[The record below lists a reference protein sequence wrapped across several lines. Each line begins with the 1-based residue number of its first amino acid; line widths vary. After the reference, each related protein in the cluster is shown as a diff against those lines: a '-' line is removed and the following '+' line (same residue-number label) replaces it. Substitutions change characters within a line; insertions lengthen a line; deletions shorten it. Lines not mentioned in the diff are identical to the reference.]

1 MIVAEGLG
9 LSLQRPRRLRTSGDA
24 RAYMKPLR
32 GTKVTLC
39 IFRNLM
45 GASSTTKMRNVDLN
59 NVMTS
64 RRQKRIACIVGI
76 TLIYAGVSVSASAG
90 FGLLAFGDIAQLLLL
105 FVAFVLMSAN
115 AVSTRGQTR
124 LFWGLMALGCLLWSA
139 DLSLW
144 TLYEVILRRT
154 IPEPFIGDAILF
166 VHVVPFMAAIAL
178 RPHQSEERKLYFSTL
193 NFLMLLV
200 WWVFLYAFIVFP
212 DEYVVLNVAVYSPHY
227 DLLYLVEN
235 LAFLGVLGMLAWKT
249 RGAWKEIYANL
260 FVASG
265 LYSISSLAL
274 NMAIARGQYHTGS
287 LYDIPFI
294 ASVGWMI
301 WATLLARDLKP
312 PSQPAPSRVS
322 RWQMLAPRLAM
333 LAMLSLPVMGYW
345 AWFRDT
351 GPQHLR
357 QFRLLVTLAAMV
369 VLGLFVFLRQF
380 LMDRELVRLL
390 EESRSSLENM
400 KRLQTELVQR
410 EKLASLAQLVSGAA
424 HEINNPLAA
433 ILGYS
438 ELLAAQPGLESSQA
452 SMARKIGQ
460 QARRTRELVSSLL
473 SFAQQSPGEK
483 TLLEMGSV
491 VQRALQMKM
500 LRTENKNIHSE
511 SRVAP
516 DLPQIWGNV
525 NQLFQ
530 CCVEIIGNAT
540 DALEEVGGGT
550 FSVSVLQE
558 GDELVMEFSDSGP
571 GIRDPQRIF
580 DPFYTT
586 KAVGKGMGLG
596 LSVTYGVVQ
605 DHQGQITCENRPE
618 GGAVFVLRFPVAK
631 QPAPKIAEAAKA

>member
-1 MIVAEGLG
+1 
-9 LSLQRPRRLRTSGDA
+9 
-24 RAYMKPLR
+24 
-32 GTKVTLC
+32 
-39 IFRNLM
+39 
-45 GASSTTKMRNVDLN
+45 
-59 NVMTS
+59 MTS
-64 RRQKRIACIVGI
+64 WRHWRIAGVVGI
-76 TLIYAGVSVSASAG
+76 PLIYACVSVSMSSG
-90 FGLLAFGDIAQLLLL
+90 FGLLAFGDIAQFSLL
-105 FVAFVLMSAN
+105 FLACLLMLAN
-115 AVSTRGQTR
+115 AVSSRGQAR
-124 LFWGLMALGCLLWSA
+124 LFWGLMSLGCLLWSA
-139 DLSLW
+139 DLALW

-166 VHVVPFMAAIAL
+166 VHVVPFMAAVAL
-178 RPHQSEERKLYFSTL
+178 RPHRSEERKLYFSTL

-235 LAFLGVLGMLAWKT
+235 LAFLVVLGVLAWNA
-249 RGAWKEIYANL
+249 RGAWKQIYRNL
-260 FVASG
+260 FIASV
-265 LYSISSLAL
+265 LYAFSSLAL
-274 NMAIARGQYHTGS
+274 NTAIARGQYHTGS

-294 ASVGWMI
+294 ASVCWMI
-301 WATLLARDLKP
+301 WAALLASELKP
-312 PSQPAPSRVS
+312 PSQPAPSELS

-333 LAMLSLPVMGYW
+333 LAMLSLPLMGYW

-351 GPQHLR
+351 APPNLR
-357 QFRLLVTLAAMV
+357 QFRLLVSLAATL
-369 VLGLFVFLRQF
+369 VLGLFVFVRQF
-380 LMDRELVRLL
+380 LLDRELVRLL

-438 ELLAAQPGLESSQA
+438 ELLAAQADLESNQA

-483 TLLEMGSV
+483 TLLDMGSV

-500 LRTENKNIHSE
+500 LRTENKNIHLE
-511 SRVAP
+511 SRIEP

-550 FSVSVLQE
+550 FSVTVLRE

-586 KAVGKGMGLG
+586 KPVGKGMGLG

-605 DHQGQITCENRPE
+605 DHQGQISCENQPE
-618 GGAVFVLRFPVAK
+618 GGAVFELRFPVAK
-631 QPAPKIAEAAKA
+631 QAAPKMVELASAQA

>member
-1 MIVAEGLG
+1 MV
-9 LSLQRPRRLRTSGDA
+9 S
-24 RAYMKPLR
+24 K
-32 GTKVTLC
+32 
-39 IFRNLM
+39 
-45 GASSTTKMRNVDLN
+45 
-59 NVMTS
+59 
-64 RRQKRIACIVGI
+64 RQWRIAGIVGI
-76 TLIYAGVSVSASAG
+76 TLIYAGVSLSTRAG
-90 FGLLAFGDIAQLLLL
+90 FGLLAFGDIVQFSLL
-105 FVAFVLMSAN
+105 FVAFLLMVAN
-115 AVSTRGQTR
+115 AVSTRGQVR
-124 LFWGLMALGCLLWSA
+124 LFWGLMALGCLLWSTNLA
-139 DLSLW
+139 LW

-154 IPEPFIGDAILF
+154 LPDPFIGDVVLF
-166 VHVVPFMAAIAL
+166 VHVVPFMAAVAL
-178 RPHQSEERKLYFSTL
+178 RPHLSDEKKLYFSTL
-193 NFLMLLV
+193 TFLMLLV

-212 DEYVVLNVAVYSPHY
+212 DEYVVLNVSLYSPHY

-235 LAFLGVLGMLAWKT
+235 LAFLVVLGILAWNA
-249 RGAWKEIYANL
+249 RSAWKQIYRNM

-265 LYSISSLAL
+265 LYAVSSLVL
-274 NMAIARGQYHTGS
+274 NGAIARGQYYTGS
-287 LYDIPFI
+287 IYDIPLI

-301 WATLLARDLKP
+301 WATLLARELKP
-312 PSQPAPSRVS
+312 PSEPAPSELS

-333 LAMLSLPVMGYW
+333 LAMLSLPLMGYW

-351 GPQHLR
+351 APPHLR
-357 QFRLLVTLAAMV
+357 QFRLVVTLAAML

-438 ELLAAQPGLESSQA
+438 ELLAAEAGLESEQA

-483 TLLEMGSV
+483 TLLDMGSI

-500 LRTENKNIHSE
+500 LRTEHKNIRVE
-511 SRVAP
+511 SRIALG
-516 DLPQIWGNV
+516 LPQIWGNV

-550 FSVSVLQE
+550 LSVSVLEE

-605 DHQGQITCENRPE
+605 DHQGQISCENRPE
-618 GGAVFVLRFPVAK
+618 GGAVFELRFPAAK
-631 QPAPKIAEAAKA
+631 QPVPKMAGAAQA

>member
-1 MIVAEGLG
+1 MISKHPWRVACFAGIILVYASVS
-9 LSLQRPRRLRTSGDA
+9 LSL
-24 RAYMKPLR
+24 
-32 GTKVTLC
+32 
-39 IFRNLM
+39 
-45 GASSTTKMRNVDLN
+45 
-59 NVMTS
+59 
-64 RRQKRIACIVGI
+64 
-76 TLIYAGVSVSASAG
+76 SAG
-90 FGLLAFGDIAQLLLL
+90 FALLAFGDIAQFSLL
-105 FVAFVLMSAN
+105 FIAFLLMLAN
-115 AVSTRGQTR
+115 ALSTRGQTR
-124 LFWGLMALGCLLWSA
+124 LFWGLMAVGCLLWSTN
-139 DLSLW
+139 LFLW
-144 TLYEVILRRT
+144 TLNEVIWRRT
-154 IPEPFIGDAILF
+154 IPDPFIGDVILF
-166 VHVVPFMAAIAL
+166 VHVVPFMAAVAL
-178 RPHQSEERKLYFSTL
+178 RPHQSEDKKLYFSTL

-235 LAFLGVLGMLAWKT
+235 LAFLAVLGILAWST
-249 RGAWKEIYANL
+249 RGAWRDVYRNL

-265 LYSISSLAL
+265 LYAVSSLAL
-274 NMAIARGQYHTGS
+274 NMAILRGQYHTGS
-287 LYDIPFI
+287 LYDIPFV
-294 ASVGWMI
+294 ASACWMI

-312 PSQPAPSRVS
+312 PSQPAPEGLS

-333 LAMLSLPVMGYW
+333 LAMLSLPVLGYW

-351 GPQHLR
+351 EPPHLR
-357 QFRLLVTLAAMV
+357 QFRLLVTLAAML
-369 VLGLFVFLRQF
+369 VLGLFVFLRQL

-390 EESRSSLENM
+390 EESRASLENM

-438 ELLAAQPGLESSQA
+438 ELLAAQADLESKQA

-483 TLLEMGSV
+483 TLLDMGSIL
-491 VQRALQMKM
+491 QRALQMKM
-500 LRTENKNIHSE
+500 LRTENKNIHLE
-511 SRVAP
+511 SRIQP

-586 KAVGKGMGLG
+586 KPVGKGMGLG

-605 DHQGQITCENRPE
+605 DHQGKISCENRVE
-618 GGAVFVLRFPVAK
+618 GGAVFELRFPLAK
-631 QPAPKIAEAAKA
+631 QSVPKIAEAAKA

>member
-1 MIVAEGLG
+1 
-9 LSLQRPRRLRTSGDA
+9 
-24 RAYMKPLR
+24 
-32 GTKVTLC
+32 
-39 IFRNLM
+39 
-45 GASSTTKMRNVDLN
+45 MRNV
-59 NVMTS
+59 VSIFMIPG
-64 RRQKRIACIVGI
+64 RRWRTAGVVGI
-76 TLIYAGVSVSASAG
+76 TLIYACVSLSTSAR
-90 FGLLAFGDIAQLLLL
+90 FELLAFGDIAQFSLL
-105 FVAFVLMSAN
+105 FLAFVLMAAN
-115 AVSTRGQTR
+115 AVANRGQSR

-139 DLSLW
+139 DLALW
-144 TLYEVILRRT
+144 ALYEVILRRT
-154 IPEPFIGDAILF
+154 IPEPFIGDVVLF
-166 VHVVPFMAAIAL
+166 VHVVPFMAAVAL
-178 RPHQSEERKLYFSTL
+178 RPHQLEERKLYFSTL

-200 WWVFLYAFIVFP
+200 WWVFLYAFIIFP
-212 DEYVVLNVAVYSPHY
+212 DEYVVLNVAKYSPHY

-235 LAFLGVLGMLAWKT
+235 LAFIGVLGMLAWNT
-249 RGAWKEIYANL
+249 RGAWKQIYLNL

-265 LYSISSLAL
+265 LYAISSLAL

-294 ASVGWMI
+294 ASVCWMI

-312 PSQPAPSRVS
+312 PSQPAPSELS
-322 RWQMLAPRLAM
+322 RWQMLAPRLSM

-345 AWFRDT
+345 AWFQDT
-351 GPQHLR
+351 APPHIR
-357 QFRLLVTLAAMV
+357 QFRLLVTLAATL
-369 VLGLFVFLRQF
+369 VLGLFVFSRQF

-438 ELLAAQPGLESSQA
+438 ELLAAQPDLESNQA
-452 SMARKIGQ
+452 NMARKIGQ

-483 TLLEMGSV
+483 TLLDMGSI

-500 LRTENKNIHSE
+500 LRTENKNINLE
-511 SRVAP
+511 NRIEP
-516 DLPQIWGNV
+516 ELPQIWGNV

-530 CCVEIIGNAT
+530 CCVEIIGNAI
-540 DALEEVGGGT
+540 DALDEVGGGT
-550 FSVSVLQE
+550 FSVSVIQE

-571 GIRDPQRIF
+571 GIRDPRRIF

-605 DHQGQITCENRPE
+605 DHQGQISCENRPE
-618 GGAVFVLRFPVAK
+618 GGAVFELRFPVAK
-631 QPAPKIAEAAKA
+631 QSVPKLAETATA

>member
-1 MIVAEGLG
+1 
-9 LSLQRPRRLRTSGDA
+9 
-24 RAYMKPLR
+24 
-32 GTKVTLC
+32 
-39 IFRNLM
+39 
-45 GASSTTKMRNVDLN
+45 
-59 NVMTS
+59 MTS
-64 RRQKRIACIVGI
+64 QRQWRIGCLVGMTLLYAIVSL
-76 TLIYAGVSVSASAG
+76 TVPNG
-90 FGLLAFGDIAQLLLL
+90 FLLLSFGDIAQFLLL
-105 FVAFVLMSAN
+105 FLAFLLMLAN

-139 DLSLW
+139 NLALW
-144 TLYEVILRRT
+144 TLYEVIWRRT
-154 IPEPFIGDAILF
+154 LPEPFIGDAILF
-166 VHVVPFMAAIAL
+166 VHVVPFMAAVAL
-178 RPHQSEERKLYFSTL
+178 RPHQSEEKKLYFSTL

-235 LAFLGVLGMLAWKT
+235 LAFLAVLGVLAWNS
-249 RGAWKEIYANL
+249 RGVWREIYRNL

-265 LYSISSLAL
+265 LYAVSSLAL

-294 ASVGWMI
+294 ASVCWMI
-301 WATLLARDLKP
+301 WASLLARESKP
-312 PSQPAPSRVS
+312 PSQPVASELS
-322 RWQMLAPRLAM
+322 RWQMLTPRLAM
-333 LAMLSLPVMGYW
+333 LAMLSLPLMGYW

-351 GPQHLR
+351 APPHLR
-357 QFRLLVTLAAMV
+357 QFRLLVTLAAML

-380 LMDRELVRLL
+380 FLDRELVRLL
-390 EESRSSLENM
+390 VESRSSLENM

-438 ELLAAQPGLESSQA
+438 ELLAAQADLESNQA

-483 TLLEMGSV
+483 TLLDMGSI

-500 LRTENKNIHSE
+500 LRTENKNIRSE
-511 SRVAP
+511 SRIEP

-550 FSVSVLQE
+550 FSVTVLRE
-558 GDELVMEFSDSGP
+558 GEEVVMEFSDSGP
-571 GIRDPQRIF
+571 GVRDPQRIF

-605 DHQGQITCENRPE
+605 DHQGQISCENRPE
-618 GGAVFVLRFPVAK
+618 GGAVFELRFPVAK
-631 QPAPKIAEAAKA
+631 KAAPKFAEAAQA

>member
-1 MIVAEGLG
+1 MISGRQWRTAGVA
-9 LSLQRPRRLRTSGDA
+9 
-24 RAYMKPLR
+24 
-32 GTKVTLC
+32 
-39 IFRNLM
+39 
-45 GASSTTKMRNVDLN
+45 
-59 NVMTS
+59 
-64 RRQKRIACIVGI
+64 GI
-76 TLIYAGVSVSASAG
+76 TLIYACVSLSTSAG
-90 FGLLAFGDIAQLLLL
+90 FGLLAFGDIAQFSLL
-105 FVAFVLMSAN
+105 FLAFVFMSAN
-115 AVSTRGQTR
+115 AVSSRGQIR
-124 LFWGLMALGCLLWSA
+124 LFWGLMALACLLWST
-139 DLSLW
+139 DLALW

-166 VHVVPFMAAIAL
+166 VHVVPFMAAVAL

-200 WWVFLYAFIVFP
+200 WWVFLYAFIIFP
-212 DEYVVLNVAVYSPHY
+212 DEYVVLNVALYSPHY

-249 RGAWKEIYANL
+249 RGAWRQIYLNL

-265 LYSISSLAL
+265 LYAISSLAL
-274 NMAIARGQYHTGS
+274 NLAIARGQYHTGS

-294 ASVGWMI
+294 ASVCWMI

-312 PSQPAPSRVS
+312 PSQAAPSGLS
-322 RWQMLAPRLAM
+322 RWQMLAPRMAM
-333 LAMLSLPVMGYW
+333 LAMLSFPVLGYW
-345 AWFRDT
+345 AWFVDT
-351 GPQHLR
+351 APPNLR
-357 QFRLLVTLAAMV
+357 QFRLLVTLAAML
-369 VLGLFVFLRQF
+369 VLGLFVFLRQM
-380 LMDRELVRLL
+380 LMDRQLVRLL

-438 ELLAAQPGLESSQA
+438 ELLAAQADLESNQA

-483 TLLEMGSV
+483 TLLDMGSV

-500 LRTENKNIHSE
+500 LRTENKNIHLE
-511 SRVAP
+511 NRIEP

-530 CCVEIIGNAT
+530 CCAEIIGNAI
-540 DALEEVGGGT
+540 DALDEVGGGT

-571 GIRDPQRIF
+571 GIRDPRRIF

-618 GGAVFVLRFPVAK
+618 GGAVFELRFPVAT
-631 QPAPKIAEAAKA
+631 QSAPKIAEAARV

>member
-1 MIVAEGLG
+1 MISKHPWRVACFAG
-9 LSLQRPRRLRTSGDA
+9 
-24 RAYMKPLR
+24 
-32 GTKVTLC
+32 
-39 IFRNLM
+39 
-45 GASSTTKMRNVDLN
+45 
-59 NVMTS
+59 
-64 RRQKRIACIVGI
+64 IV
-76 TLIYAGVSVSASAG
+76 LIYASVSLSLPAG
-90 FGLLAFGDIAQLLLL
+90 FGLLAFGDVAQFLLL
-105 FVAFVLMSAN
+105 FTAFLLMLAN
-115 AVSTRGQTR
+115 ALSTRGQTR
-124 LFWGLMALGCLLWSA
+124 LFWGLMAVGCLLWSA

-144 TLYEVILRRT
+144 TLYEVIWRRP
-154 IPEPFIGDAILF
+154 IPDPFIGDAILF
-166 VHVVPFMAAIAL
+166 VHVVPFMAAVAL
-178 RPHQSEERKLYFSTL
+178 RPHQSEDKKLYFSTL

-235 LAFLGVLGMLAWKT
+235 LAFLAVLGILAWNA
-249 RGAWKEIYANL
+249 RGAWRDIYRNL

-265 LYSISSLAL
+265 LYAFSSLAL
-274 NMAIARGQYHTGS
+274 NLAIARGQYHTGS
-287 LYDIPFI
+287 LYDIPFV
-294 ASVGWMI
+294 ASVCWML

-312 PSQPAPSRVS
+312 PSQPAPSELS

-333 LAMLSLPVMGYW
+333 LAMLSLPLMGYW

-351 GPQHLR
+351 APPHLR
-357 QFRLLVTLAAMV
+357 QFRLLVTLAAML
-369 VLGLFVFLRQF
+369 VLGLFVFLRQV

-390 EESRSSLENM
+390 EESRASLENM

-438 ELLAAQPGLESSQA
+438 ELLAAQPDLESKQA

-483 TLLEMGSV
+483 TLLDMGSIL
-491 VQRALQMKM
+491 QRALQMKM
-500 LRTENKNIHSE
+500 LRTETKNIHLE
-511 SRVAP
+511 SRIEP

-586 KAVGKGMGLG
+586 KPVGKGMGLG

-605 DHQGQITCENRPE
+605 DHQGKISCENRVG
-618 GGAVFVLRFPVAK
+618 GGAVFELRFPLAK
-631 QPAPKIAEAAKA
+631 QSAPKMAETVQA

>member
-1 MIVAEGLG
+1 MA
-9 LSLQRPRRLRTSGDA
+9 
-24 RAYMKPLR
+24 
-32 GTKVTLC
+32 
-39 IFRNLM
+39 
-45 GASSTTKMRNVDLN
+45 
-59 NVMTS
+59 S
-64 RRQKRIACIVGI
+64 RRQWRIAGIVGI
-76 TLIYAGVSVSASAG
+76 TLIYASVSLSMSAG
-90 FGLLAFGDIAQLLLL
+90 FGLLAFGDIVQFSLL
-105 FVAFVLMSAN
+105 FLAFLLMSAN
-115 AVSTRGQTR
+115 AVSTRGQIR

-139 DLSLW
+139 SLALW
-144 TLYEVILRRT
+144 TLYEVILRRG

-166 VHVVPFMAAIAL
+166 VHVVPFMAAVAL
-178 RPHQSEERKLYFSTL
+178 RPHLSNENKLHFSTL
-193 NFLMLLV
+193 NFLVLLV

-212 DEYVVLNVAVYSPHY
+212 DEYVVLNVSVYSPHY

-235 LAFLGVLGMLAWKT
+235 LAFLVVLGMLAWNA
-249 RGAWKEIYANL
+249 RGAWKAIYWNL

-265 LYSISSLAL
+265 LYAVSSLAL
-274 NMAIARGQYHTGS
+274 NAAIARGQYHTGGM
-287 LYDIPFI
+287 YDIPFI
-294 ASVGWMI
+294 ASLCWMI
-301 WATLLARDLKP
+301 WATLLARELKP
-312 PSQPAPSRVS
+312 PSEAAPSARS

-351 GPQHLR
+351 APPNLR
-357 QFRLLVTLAAMV
+357 QFRLLVTLAAML

-438 ELLAAQPGLESSQA
+438 ELLAAQAGLESSQA

-483 TLLEMGSV
+483 TLLDMGSIL
-491 VQRALQMKM
+491 QRALQMKM
-500 LRTENKNIHSE
+500 LRTNNKNIQVE
-511 SRVAP
+511 SRIAP
-516 DLPQIWGNV
+516 GLPPIWGNV

-550 FSVSVLQE
+550 FSVNVCQE

-571 GIRDPQRIF
+571 GVRDPQRIF

-586 KAVGKGMGLG
+586 KPVGKGMGLG
-596 LSVTYGVVQ
+596 LSVTYGVIQ
-605 DHQGQITCENRPE
+605 DHQGEISVENRPE
-618 GGAVFVLRFPVAK
+618 GGAVFKLRFPLAQ
-631 QPAPKIAEAAKA
+631 QPAPKLAETAKA

>member
-1 MIVAEGLG
+1 
-9 LSLQRPRRLRTSGDA
+9 
-24 RAYMKPLR
+24 
-32 GTKVTLC
+32 
-39 IFRNLM
+39 
-45 GASSTTKMRNVDLN
+45 
-59 NVMTS
+59 
-64 RRQKRIACIVGI
+64 
-76 TLIYAGVSVSASAG
+76 
-90 FGLLAFGDIAQLLLL
+90 
-105 FVAFVLMSAN
+105 
-115 AVSTRGQTR
+115 
-124 LFWGLMALGCLLWSA
+124 MALGCLLWSA
-139 DLSLW
+139 DLALW
-144 TLYEVILRRT
+144 TLYEVILRRA
-154 IPEPFIGDAILF
+154 IPEPFIGDAVLF
-166 VHVVPFMAAIAL
+166 VHVVPFMAAVAL
-178 RPHQSEERKLYFSTL
+178 RPHQLEERKLYFSTL
-193 NFLMLLV
+193 NFLMMLV

-212 DEYVVLNVAVYSPHY
+212 DEYVQLNVAVYSPHY

-235 LAFLGVLGMLAWKT
+235 MAFLGVLGVLAWKA
-249 RGAWKEIYANL
+249 RGAWKRIYWNL

-265 LYSISSLAL
+265 LYAVSSLAL
-274 NMAIARGQYHTGS
+274 NVAIARGKYHTGS

-294 ASVGWMI
+294 ASVCWMI

-312 PSQPAPSRVS
+312 PSQPAPSELP
-322 RWQMLAPRLAM
+322 RWQMLTPRLAM
-333 LAMLSLPVMGYW
+333 LAMLSLPLMGYW

-351 GPQHLR
+351 APPHLR
-357 QFRLLVTLAAMV
+357 QFRLLVTLAATL

-438 ELLAAQPGLESSQA
+438 ELLAAQSDTESNQA

-483 TLLEMGSV
+483 TLLDMGSV

-500 LRTENKNIHSE
+500 LRTESKNIRLE
-511 SRVAP
+511 SRIEP
-516 DLPQIWGNV
+516 NLPQIWGNV

-540 DALEEVGGGT
+540 DALEEVGGGA

-586 KAVGKGMGLG
+586 KPVGKGMGLG
-596 LSVTYGVVQ
+596 LSVTYGVVR
-605 DHQGQITCENRPE
+605 DHQGQISCENLPA
-618 GGAVFVLRFPVAK
+618 GGATFELRFPVAK
-631 QPAPKIAEAAKA
+631 QSVPKIAEAAKA

>member
-1 MIVAEGLG
+1 MI
-9 LSLQRPRRLRTSGDA
+9 SW
-24 RAYMKPLR
+24 
-32 GTKVTLC
+32 
-39 IFRNLM
+39 
-45 GASSTTKMRNVDLN
+45 
-59 NVMTS
+59 
-64 RRQKRIACIVGI
+64 RQWRIVGI
-76 TLIYAGVSVSASAG
+76 VGIPLLYASVSLSMSSG
-90 FGLLAFGDIAQLLLL
+90 FGLLAFGDIAQFSLL
-105 FVAFVLMSAN
+105 FLAFLLMLAN

-124 LFWGLMALGCLLWSA
+124 LFWGLLAAGCLLWSA
-139 DLSLW
+139 NLALW
-144 TLYEVILRRT
+144 TLYEVILHRT
-154 IPEPFIGDAILF
+154 IPDPFIGDVILF
-166 VHVVPFMAAIAL
+166 VHVVPFMAAVAL
-178 RPHQSEERKLYFSTL
+178 RPHQAKEKKLYFSTL

-212 DEYVVLNVAVYSPHY
+212 DEYVVLNVSVYSPHY

-235 LAFLGVLGMLAWKT
+235 LAFLLVLGVLAWNS
-249 RGAWKEIYANL
+249 RGAWREIYWN
-260 FVASG
+260 FFIASG
-265 LYSISSLAL
+265 LYAVSSMAL

-287 LYDIPFI
+287 LYDIPFV
-294 ASVGWMI
+294 ASVCWMI
-301 WATLLARDLKP
+301 WATLLARGLNP
-312 PSQPAPSRVS
+312 PSQAGPSELS

-351 GPQHLR
+351 APPNLR
-357 QFRLLVTLAAMV
+357 QFRLLVTLAATL

-390 EESRSSLENM
+390 EESRSRLENM

-438 ELLAAQPGLESSQA
+438 ELLAAQSDMESNQA

-473 SFAQQSPGEK
+473 SFAQQAPGEK
-483 TLLEMGSV
+483 TLLDMGSI

-500 LRTENKNIHSE
+500 LRTDNKNIHLE
-511 SRVAP
+511 NRIEP
-516 DLPQIWGNV
+516 ELPQIWGNV

-550 FSVSVLQE
+550 FSVSVLRE
-558 GDELVMEFSDSGP
+558 GEELVMEFSDSGP
-571 GIRDPQRIF
+571 GVRDPQRIF

-586 KAVGKGMGLG
+586 KPVGKGMGLG

-605 DHQGQITCENRPE
+605 DHQGKISCENRPE
-618 GGAVFVLRFPVAK
+618 GGAIFELRFPVAK
-631 QPAPKIAEAAKA
+631 QPAPKMVEAAKA

>member
-1 MIVAEGLG
+1 MA
-9 LSLQRPRRLRTSGDA
+9 
-24 RAYMKPLR
+24 
-32 GTKVTLC
+32 
-39 IFRNLM
+39 
-45 GASSTTKMRNVDLN
+45 
-59 NVMTS
+59 S
-64 RRQKRIACIVGI
+64 RRQWRIVAIVGI
-76 TLIYAGVSVSASAG
+76 TLIYTGVSLSMSAG
-90 FGLLAFGDIAQLLLL
+90 FALRAFGDIAQFSLL
-105 FVAFVLMSAN
+105 FLAFLLMVSN
-115 AVSTRGQTR
+115 AFATRGQIR

-139 DLSLW
+139 NLALW
-144 TLYEVILRRT
+144 TLYEVILQRT
-154 IPEPFIGDAILF
+154 IPDPFIGDAILF
-166 VHVVPFMAAIAL
+166 VHVVPFMAAVAL
-178 RPHQSEERKLYFSTL
+178 RPHLSEEKKLYFSTL
-193 NFLMLLV
+193 NFLTLLV

-212 DEYVVLNVAVYSPHY
+212 DEYVVLNVSVYSPHY

-235 LAFLGVLGMLAWKT
+235 LAFLVVLGMLAWNV
-249 RGAWKEIYANL
+249 RGAWKGIYRNL

-265 LYSISSLAL
+265 LYAVSSLAL
-274 NMAIARGQYHTGS
+274 NAAIARGQYHTGS
-287 LYDIPFI
+287 IYDIPFI
-294 ASVGWMI
+294 ASVCWMI
-301 WATLLARDLKP
+301 WATLLARETNP
-312 PSQPAPSRVS
+312 PAQPAPSGLS
-322 RWQMLAPRLAM
+322 RWQMLPPRLAM

-351 GPQHLR
+351 AAPNLR

-390 EESRSSLENM
+390 QESRSSLENM

-438 ELLAAQPGLESSQA
+438 ELLAAQAGVESDQA
-452 SMARKIGQ
+452 NMARKIGQ
-460 QARRTRELVSSLL
+460 QARRTRELLSSLL

-483 TLLEMGSV
+483 ALLDMGTV

-500 LRTENKNIHSE
+500 LRTENKNIHLE
-511 SRVAP
+511 SRIASG
-516 DLPQIWGNV
+516 LPQIWGNV

-530 CCVEIIGNAT
+530 CCVEVIGNAT

-550 FSVSVLQE
+550 LAVSVLEE
-558 GDELVMEFSDSGP
+558 GDDLVMEFSDSGP

-605 DHQGQITCENRPE
+605 DHQGQISCENRPE
-618 GGAVFVLRFPVAK
+618 GGAVFVLRFPAAK
-631 QPAPKIAEAAKA
+631 QPVGKIVEAGKA

>member
-1 MIVAEGLG
+1 
-9 LSLQRPRRLRTSGDA
+9 
-24 RAYMKPLR
+24 
-32 GTKVTLC
+32 
-39 IFRNLM
+39 
-45 GASSTTKMRNVDLN
+45 
-59 NVMTS
+59 MTS
-64 RRQKRIACIVGI
+64 RRQWRTAGVVGI
-76 TLIYAGVSVSASAG
+76 TLIYAGVSLSTSAG
-90 FGLLAFGDIAQLLLL
+90 FGLLAFGDIAQFSLL
-105 FVAFVLMSAN
+105 FLAFLLMSAN

-139 DLSLW
+139 DLALW
-144 TLYEVILRRT
+144 TLYEVILRRA
-154 IPEPFIGDAILF
+154 IPEPFIGDAVLF
-166 VHVVPFMAAIAL
+166 VHVVPFMAAVAL
-178 RPHQSEERKLYFSTL
+178 RPHQLEERKLYFSTL
-193 NFLMLLV
+193 NFLMMLV

-212 DEYVVLNVAVYSPHY
+212 DEYVQLNVAVYSPHY

-235 LAFLGVLGMLAWKT
+235 MALLGVLGVLAWKA
-249 RGAWKEIYANL
+249 RGAWKRIYWNL

-265 LYSISSLAL
+265 LYAVSSLAL
-274 NMAIARGQYHTGS
+274 NVAIARGKYHTGS

-294 ASVGWMI
+294 ASVCWMI

-312 PSQPAPSRVS
+312 PSQPAPSELP
-322 RWQMLAPRLAM
+322 RWQMLTPRLAM
-333 LAMLSLPVMGYW
+333 LAMLSLPLMGYW

-351 GPQHLR
+351 APPHLR
-357 QFRLLVTLAAMV
+357 QFRLLVTLAATL

-390 EESRSSLENM
+390 EESRTSLENM

-438 ELLAAQPGLESSQA
+438 ELLAAQSDTESNQA

-483 TLLEMGSV
+483 TLLDMGSI

-500 LRTENKNIHSE
+500 LRTESKNIRLE
-511 SRVAP
+511 SRIEP
-516 DLPQIWGNV
+516 NLPQIWGNV

-540 DALEEVGGGT
+540 DALEEVGGGA

-586 KAVGKGMGLG
+586 KPVGKGMGLG
-596 LSVTYGVVQ
+596 LSVTYGVVR
-605 DHQGQITCENRPE
+605 DHQGQISCENLPA
-618 GGAVFVLRFPVAK
+618 GGAAFELRFPVAK
-631 QPAPKIAEAAKA
+631 QSVPKIAEAAEA

>member
-1 MIVAEGLG
+1 MIAKHPWRVACFAG
-9 LSLQRPRRLRTSGDA
+9 
-24 RAYMKPLR
+24 
-32 GTKVTLC
+32 
-39 IFRNLM
+39 
-45 GASSTTKMRNVDLN
+45 
-59 NVMTS
+59 
-64 RRQKRIACIVGI
+64 IV
-76 TLIYAGVSVSASAG
+76 LIYASASLSLSAG
-90 FGLLAFGDIAQLLLL
+90 FALLAFGDVAQFLLL
-105 FVAFVLMSAN
+105 FIAFLLMLAN
-115 AVSTRGQTR
+115 TVSTRGQTR
-124 LFWGLMALGCLLWSA
+124 LFWGLMAVGCLFWSGN
-139 DLSLW
+139 LFLW
-144 TLYEVILRRT
+144 TLYEVIWRRP
-154 IPEPFIGDAILF
+154 IPDPFIGDVILF
-166 VHVVPFMAAIAL
+166 VHVVPFMAAVAL
-178 RPHQSEERKLYFSTL
+178 RPHQSEGKKLYFSTL

-212 DEYVVLNVAVYSPHY
+212 DEYVVLNVTVYSPHY

-235 LAFLGVLGMLAWKT
+235 LAFLAVLGILAWNA
-249 RGAWKEIYANL
+249 RGAWRDIYRNL

-265 LYSISSLAL
+265 LYAVSSLAL

-287 LYDIPFI
+287 LYDIPFV
-294 ASVGWMI
+294 ASVCWMI

-312 PSQPAPSRVS
+312 PSQPAPAELS

-333 LAMLSLPVMGYW
+333 LAMLSLPLLGYW

-351 GPQHLR
+351 APPHLR
-357 QFRLLVTLAAMV
+357 QFRLLVTLAAML

-390 EESRSSLENM
+390 EESRASLENM

-438 ELLAAQPGLESSQA
+438 ELLAAQSDLESKQA
-452 SMARKIGQ
+452 IMARKIGQ

-483 TLLEMGSV
+483 TLLDMGSIL
-491 VQRALQMKM
+491 QRALQMKM
-500 LRTENKNIHSE
+500 LRTENKNIHLE
-511 SRVAP
+511 SRIEP

-586 KAVGKGMGLG
+586 KPVGKGMGLG

-605 DHQGQITCENRPE
+605 DHQGKISCENRVE
-618 GGAVFVLRFPVAK
+618 GGAVFELRFPLAK
-631 QPAPKIAEAAKA
+631 QSAPKIAEAVRA

>member
-1 MIVAEGLG
+1 MI
-9 LSLQRPRRLRTSGDA
+9 
-24 RAYMKPLR
+24 
-32 GTKVTLC
+32 
-39 IFRNLM
+39 
-45 GASSTTKMRNVDLN
+45 
-59 NVMTS
+59 S
-64 RRQKRIACIVGI
+64 RRQWKIGGLVGI
-76 TLIYAGVSVSASAG
+76 TLIYAVVSLSTSAR
-90 FGLLAFGDIAQLLLL
+90 FGLLAFGDIAQFSLL
-105 FVAFVLMSAN
+105 FLAFLLMAAN
-115 AVSTRGQTR
+115 ALSTHGRTR
-124 LFWGLMALGCLLWSA
+124 LFWGLMALGCLLWST
-139 DLSLW
+139 DLALW

-166 VHVVPFMAAIAL
+166 VHVVPFMAAVAL
-178 RPHQSEERKLYFSTL
+178 RPHQTEERKLYFSTL
-193 NFLMLLV
+193 NFLVLLV

-235 LAFLGVLGMLAWKT
+235 LAFLVVLGILAWNS
-249 RGAWKEIYANL
+249 RGAWNEIYRNL

-265 LYSISSLAL
+265 LYAVSSLAL
-274 NMAIARGQYHTGS
+274 NTAIARGLYHTGS
-287 LYDIPFI
+287 IYDIPFI
-294 ASVGWMI
+294 ASVCWMI
-301 WATLLARDLKP
+301 WAALVAREFKP
-312 PSQPAPSRVS
+312 PSEPAKGERS

-345 AWFRDT
+345 AWFRD
-351 GPQHLR
+351 PAPANLR
-357 QFRLLVTLAAMV
+357 QFRLLVTLAAML
-369 VLGLFVFLRQF
+369 VLGLFAFLRQF

-438 ELLAAQPGLESSQA
+438 ELLATQAEVESTQA
-452 SMARKIGQ
+452 NMARKIGQ

-483 TLLEMGSV
+483 TLLDMGSV

-500 LRTENKNIHSE
+500 LRTESKNIIVE
-511 SRVAP
+511 TRIAP
-516 DLPQIWGNV
+516 HLPQIWGNV

-550 FSVSVLQE
+550 FSVSISQE
-558 GDELVMEFSDSGP
+558 DNELVIVFSDSGP
-571 GIRDPQRIF
+571 GIHDPRRIF

-586 KAVGKGMGLG
+586 KPVGKGMGLG

-605 DHQGQITCENRPE
+605 DHQGQINCENRRE
-618 GGAVFVLRFPVAK
+618 GGAIFTLRFPVAK
-631 QPAPKIAEAAKA
+631 HSVSRIDETANV

>member
-1 MIVAEGLG
+1 MI
-9 LSLQRPRRLRTSGDA
+9 S
-24 RAYMKPLR
+24 K
-32 GTKVTLC
+32 
-39 IFRNLM
+39 
-45 GASSTTKMRNVDLN
+45 
-59 NVMTS
+59 
-64 RRQKRIACIVGI
+64 RQWRIAGIVGV
-76 TLIYAGVSVSASAG
+76 TLIYASVSLTMPAG
-90 FGLLAFGDIAQLLLL
+90 FGLLAFGDIVQFSLL
-105 FVAFVLMSAN
+105 FLAFLLMVAN
-115 AVSTRGQTR
+115 AVSTRGQVR
-124 LFWGLMALGCLLWSA
+124 LFWGLMALGCLLWSMN
-139 DLSLW
+139 LGLW

-154 IPEPFIGDAILF
+154 LPDPFIGDVVLF
-166 VHVVPFMAAIAL
+166 VHVIPFMAAVAL
-178 RPHQSEERKLYFSTL
+178 RPHLSDEKKLYFSTL
-193 NFLMLLV
+193 TFLMLLV

-212 DEYVVLNVAVYSPHY
+212 DEYVVLNVALYSPHY

-235 LAFLGVLGMLAWKT
+235 MAFLMVLGILAWNA
-249 RGAWKEIYANL
+249 RSAWKQIYRNL

-265 LYSISSLAL
+265 LYAVSSLVL
-274 NMAIARGQYHTGS
+274 NGAIARGQYYTGS
-287 LYDIPFI
+287 IYDIPLI
-294 ASVGWMI
+294 ASIGWMI
-301 WATLLARDLKP
+301 WATLLARELKP
-312 PSQPAPSRVS
+312 PSEPAPSELS

-351 GPQHLR
+351 SPPNLR
-357 QFRLLVTLAAMV
+357 QFRLLVTLAAML
-369 VLGLFVFLRQF
+369 VLGMFVFLRQF

-438 ELLAAQPGLESSQA
+438 ELLAAQAGLESEQA

-460 QARRTRELVSSLL
+460 QARRTRELLSSLL

-483 TLLEMGSV
+483 TLLDMGSI

-500 LRTENKNIHSE
+500 LRTENKDIHVE
-511 SRVAP
+511 SRIAP
-516 DLPQIWGNV
+516 GLPQIWGNV

-550 FSVSVLQE
+550 LSVSVIEE
-558 GDELVMEFSDSGP
+558 GDEVVMEFSDSGP

-605 DHQGQITCENRPE
+605 DHHGQISCENRPE
-618 GGAVFVLRFPVAK
+618 GGAVFELRFP
-631 QPAPKIAEAAKA
+631 AAKHPARRMAGAAQA